1 MKFINWHTLNRKQ
14 TNKKTQG
21 KKKNKRKKVLE
32 DKSVIAPLEQTKVT
46 EKISYKG
53 AVKTSHLRISKS

>member
-1 MKFINWHTLNRKQ
+1 M
-14 TNKKTQG
+14 
-21 KKKNKRKKVLE
+21 VLE

-53 AVKTSHLRISKS
+53 SVKTSHLRISES